1 MIIAASQSVAD
12 KNVERDDQEGSDPD
26 REIENVEHAND
37 LHRAVMRL
45 PRPFRGRSVPLNRTS
60 TFEQGGI

>member
-26 REIENVEHAND
+26 HEIENIEHAND
-37 LHRAVMRL
+37 LHRAVTRL
-45 PRPFRGRSVPLNRTS
+45 PQPFRGCFVPLNRTS
-60 TFEQGGI
+60 TFAQSGI